1 MQATLQDEWLQSL
14 TGDYNA
20 EHKVVI
26 RQALDLAVRA
36 HTGQSRV
43 SGEPY
48 ISHALAVAEILSGLR
63 MDYETVC
70 AAILHDV
77 VEDTDITLDQIH
89 EQFGEAIASLVDG
102 VTKLDNLKGIDL
114 QDHHIARAQAESL
127 RKMLLAMAQDVRVV
141 LIKLADRLHNMR
153 TLKHLPDAKQRRVA
167 NETMEIFAPLA
178 NRLGIWQ
185 IKWELEDLA
194 FRVLEKDTYHR
205 LASQLESKRHQRESM
220 INEAIQ
226 LIQDRL
232 ADQGIEAN
240 IKGRP
245 KHIYSIWRKMQRKG
259 LPFEQLFD
267 VQAIRILVDDVTAC
281 YTALG
286 IVHGQ
291 WKHIPQEFDDYI
303 ANPKENGY
311 QSLHTAVIGPGG
323 YALEVQVRTYAMHQY
338 AEYGVAAHWRYKEQA
353 SHDDRAQQE
362 INWLRQM
369 LEWKSEEGHAEDFID
384 RFKAEVFQERVYV
397 LTPQGTIVDL
407 PMGATPID
415 FAYHIHTQVGH
426 RCRGA
431 RINGKMVP
439 LTTILA
445 NSDKV
450 EILTAKEGGP
460 SRDWLNP
467 HAGYLISARARS
479 GIRQW
484 FRQQDFDRNVQDGRA
499 QLEKELSRV
508 GLKLS
513 DTKELPE
520 QFNFKT
526 ADDLYAAIG
535 RGELSPMQLIHV
547 LQPRILE
554 EKNVVRPS
562 RPQGTTVSGQDI
574 VVGGVGN
581 LMTQIARCCK
591 PVPYEPIIGFI
602 TRGSGV
608 RIHRQD
614 CANMLNLNQDQRS
627 RLVSVAW
634 AHQPDSRYTVAI
646 NITAYDRSGLLSD
659 ITNVLAKESINV
671 RSVNTYNDEDNIA
684 HMKIIVEISEL
695 DQLVRVLNR
704 VAQIPSVLEAVRD
717 TSV

>member
-1 MQATLQDEWLQSL
+1 
-14 TGDYNA
+14 
-20 EHKVVI
+20 
-26 RQALDLAVRA
+26 
-36 HTGQSRV
+36 
-43 SGEPY
+43 
-48 ISHALAVAEILSGLR
+48 
-63 MDYETVC
+63 
-70 AAILHDV
+70 
-77 VEDTDITLDQIH
+77 
-89 EQFGEAIASLVDG
+89 
-102 VTKLDNLKGIDL
+102 
-114 QDHHIARAQAESL
+114 
-127 RKMLLAMAQDVRVV
+127 
-141 LIKLADRLHNMR
+141 
-153 TLKHLPDAKQRRVA
+153 
-167 NETMEIFAPLA
+167 
-178 NRLGIWQ
+178 
-185 IKWELEDLA
+185 
-194 FRVLEKDTYHR
+194 
-205 LASQLESKRHQRESM
+205 
-220 INEAIQ
+220 
-226 LIQDRL
+226 
-232 ADQGIEAN
+232 
-240 IKGRP
+240 
-245 KHIYSIWRKMQRKG
+245 
-259 LPFEQLFD
+259 
-267 VQAIRILVDDVTAC
+267 
-281 YTALG
+281 
-286 IVHGQ
+286 
-291 WKHIPQEFDDYI
+291 
-303 ANPKENGY
+303 
-311 QSLHTAVIGPGG
+311 
-323 YALEVQVRTYAMHQY
+323 
-338 AEYGVAAHWRYKEQA
+338 
-353 SHDDRAQQE
+353 
-362 INWLRQM
+362 
-369 LEWKSEEGHAEDFID
+369 
-384 RFKAEVFQERVYV
+384 
-397 LTPQGTIVDL
+397 
-407 PMGATPID
+407 
-415 FAYHIHTQVGH
+415 
-426 RCRGA
+426 
-431 RINGKMVP
+431 
-439 LTTILA
+439 
-445 NSDKV
+445 
-450 EILTAKEGGP
+450 
-460 SRDWLNP
+460 
-467 HAGYLISARARS
+467 
-479 GIRQW
+479 
-484 FRQQDFDRNVQDGRA
+484 VQDGRA

>member
-1 MQATLQDEWLQSL
+1 MEAEQQQQWLAQLADTYDESQLS
-14 TGDYNA
+14 
-20 EHKVVI
+20 VI
-26 RQALDLAVRA
+26 RQALSLAVQA
-36 HTGQSRV
+36 HAGQSRA

-48 ISHALAVAEILSGLR
+48 VSHALAVAEILSSLR
-63 MDYETVC
+63 MDHETIC

-77 VEDTDITLDQIH
+77 VEDTDIDLQQIH
-89 EQFGEAIASLVDG
+89 EQFGDGVGSLVDG
-102 VTKLDNLKGIDL
+102 VTKLDNLRGIGLPDA
-114 QDHHIARAQAESL
+114 HIARAQAENL

-153 TLKHLPDAKQRRVA
+153 TLQHLPEHKQQHIAR
-167 NETMEIFAPLA
+167 ETMDIFAPLA

-194 FRVLEKDTYHR
+194 FRVLQAETYDR
-205 LASQLESKRHQRESM
+205 LASQLESKRQQRESM
-220 INEAIQ
+220 INQAIQ
-226 LIQDRL
+226 SIQEKL
-232 ADQGIEAN
+232 AEQGVEAD
-240 IKGRP
+240 ISGRS
-245 KHIYSIWRKMQRKG
+245 KHIYSIWRKMERKD
-259 LPFEQLFD
+259 LPFEQMFD
-267 VQAIRILVDDVTAC
+267 VRAIRILVDDVTAC

-323 YALEVQVRTYAMHQY
+323 NALEVQVRTHAMHQY

-353 SHDDRAQQE
+353 SHDVRAEQE

-369 LEWKSEEGHAEDFID
+369 LEWKDEEGRAEDFID

-397 LTPQGTIVDL
+397 LTPQGSILDL
-407 PMGATPID
+407 PMGSTPID

-431 RINGKMVP
+431 RVNGKMVP
-439 LTTILA
+439 LTTILGNA
-445 NSDKV
+445 DKV
-450 EILTAKEGGP
+450 EILTAREGGP

-484 FRQQDFDRNVQDGRA
+484 FRQQDFERNAHGGKV
-499 QLEKELSRV
+499 QLEKELARM
-508 GLKLS
+508 GLQLS
-513 DTKELPE
+513 DTRDLPE
-520 QFNFKT
+520 AFNFKT

-535 RGELSPMQLIHV
+535 RGELSPLQLIHT
-547 LQPRILE
+547 LQPQILG
-554 EKNVVRPS
+554 KKPAVKVPTPR
-562 RPQGTTVSGQDI
+562 GATVSGQDI
-574 VVGGVGN
+574 MVEGVGK

-591 PVPYEPIIGFI
+591 PVPYESIIGFI

-614 CANMLNLNQDQRS
+614 CSNMLNLNPEQQG
-627 RLVSVAW
+627 RLIQVAW
-634 AHQPDSRYTVAI
+634 AHQSDSRYTVSI
-646 NITAYDRSGLLSD
+646 KITAYDRSGLLND
-659 ITNVLAKESINV
+659 ITHVLAKDSINV
-671 RSVNTYNDEDNIA
+671 LSVNTYNDEDNIA
-684 HMKIIVEISEL
+684 HMKIVVEIVEL
-695 DQLVRVLNR
+695 DQLIRVLSR
-704 VAQIPSVLEAVRD
+704 VSQVPSVLQAVRD
-717 TSV
+717 TS